1 MNKFVISG
9 FADEI
14 SRDLDI
20 QISVLNKLGISYIEP
35 RFIDA
40 KNVSDYTAE
49 EMKYVKRRLDRG
61 GIKVSSIGSPIGKL
75 GIDDDFDGHMK
86 KLENTLELAKIL
98 ETDYIRVFSFY
109 TPSDVDKEKYRDE
122 VLKRMNKMVS
132 AAKEAGITLLHE
144 NEKGIYGDNA
154 ERCADILESIGSD
167 ALGAV
172 FDPANFVQCGQETYP
187 EAFEKLKNHIR
198 YMHIKDAKEDGSV
211 VPAGYGSGRVEDII
225 SELARAGYNGFLSLE
240 PHLTEFDGFSEL
252 EKDGIKLE
260 KSADGGEKAF
270 TAAHDALKALLNKI
284 G

>member
-1 MNKFVISG
+1 MNKFIVSG

-20 QISVLNKLGISYIEP
+20 QISVLNKLGIGYVEP

-40 KNVSDYTAE
+40 KNVSDYTTE

-61 GIKVSSIGSPIGKL
+61 GIKVSSIGSPIGKI
-75 GIDDDFDGHMK
+75 GIEDDFDAHMK

-109 TPSDVDKEKYRDE
+109 TPSDENKGKYRDA
-122 VLKRMNKMVS
+122 VLKRMEKMVS
-132 AAKEAGITLLHE
+132 AAKKAGITLLHE

-187 EAFEKLKNHIR
+187 EAFEMLKSHIR
-198 YMHIKDAKEDGSV
+198 YMHIKDAKDDGSV
-211 VPAGYGSGRVEDII
+211 VPAGYGSGRVADII
-225 SELARAGYNGFLSLE
+225 SELSGAGYNGFLSLE
-240 PHLTEFDGFSEL
+240 PHLTEFDGFAEL
-252 EKDGIKLE
+252 EKNGIKLE

-270 TAAHDALKALLNKI
+270 TAAHEALLAILNKI